1 LWKNRFWLRTN
12 SAEWTWRGQ
21 LERPLGPSLFDFWSG
36 QKNPRMTPA
45 SSQNEFPS
53 ALLWLIRARDTA
65 AEIPPA
71 QKSRRKIMFSIFDYL
86 RRRTCDSMLAGAY
99 DALEI
104 LESEK
109 AVTVTE
115 PTEIADGNKTAKQN
129 SLPQPAP
136 APLKAPEP
144 LKIVAP
150 HKPPPASIPQKTPLR
165 PQQQPQK
172 PPSPQ
177 PPQGQAGKSPPAP
190 SEKKPAA
197 PAPVAPSG
205 PPAQKPAPPPPD
217 LFNGEANQ
225 EKPLP
230 PRKRG
235 RPRKYPPGGNT
246 Q

>member
-1 LWKNRFWLRTN
+1 
-12 SAEWTWRGQ
+12 
-21 LERPLGPSLFDFWSG
+21 
-36 QKNPRMTPA
+36 
-45 SSQNEFPS
+45 
-53 ALLWLIRARDTA
+53 
-65 AEIPPA
+65 
-71 QKSRRKIMFSIFDYL
+71 MFSIFDYL

-109 AVTVTE
+109 SLTVAE
-115 PTEIADGNKTAKQN
+115 PAKIAGGNYTAKQN
-129 SLPQPAP
+129 SLPQPVP
-136 APLKAPEP
+136 APLKVPGP
-144 LKIVAP
+144 LQIVAP
-150 HKPPPASIPQKTPLR
+150 QKPASATIPQKTPSR

-172 PPSPQ
+172 TPQ
-177 PPQGQAGKSPPAP
+177 PPQGQAGKSPPPP

-197 PAPVAPSG
+197 ATPVVPNG
-205 PPAQKPAPPPPD
+205 PPAQKTAPPPSD

>member
-1 LWKNRFWLRTN
+1 
-12 SAEWTWRGQ
+12 
-21 LERPLGPSLFDFWSG
+21 
-36 QKNPRMTPA
+36 
-45 SSQNEFPS
+45 
-53 ALLWLIRARDTA
+53 
-65 AEIPPA
+65 
-71 QKSRRKIMFSIFDYL
+71 MFSIFDYL

-115 PTEIADGNKTAKQN
+115 PAEIAASQKSATQN

-136 APLKAPEP
+136 APLKVPEP

-150 HKPPPASIPQKTPLR
+150 QKPPPASIPQKTPLR

-172 PPSPQ
+172 TPSTQ
-177 PPQGQAGKSPPAP
+177 PPQGQAGKSPPPP

-197 PAPVAPSG
+197 ATPVVPNG
-205 PPAQKPAPPPPD
+205 PPSQKTAPPPSD

-235 RPRKYPPGGNT
+235 RPRKYPPGGIT

>member
-1 LWKNRFWLRTN
+1 
-12 SAEWTWRGQ
+12 
-21 LERPLGPSLFDFWSG
+21 
-36 QKNPRMTPA
+36 
-45 SSQNEFPS
+45 
-53 ALLWLIRARDTA
+53 
-65 AEIPPA
+65 
-71 QKSRRKIMFSIFDYL
+71 MFSIFEYL

-109 AVTVTE
+109 SLTVAE
-115 PTEIADGNKTAKQN
+115 PAEIAGGNNTAKQN
-129 SLPQPAP
+129 SLPQPVP
-136 APLKAPEP
+136 APLKVPEP

-150 HKPPPASIPQKTPLR
+150 QKLPAATIPQKTPLR

-172 PPSPQ
+172 TPQ
-177 PPQGQAGKSPPAP
+177 LPQGQPGKSPPPP

-197 PAPVAPSG
+197 ETPLVPSG
-205 PPAQKPAPPPPD
+205 PPAPQAQKTAPPPSD

-246 Q
+246 P

>member
-1 LWKNRFWLRTN
+1 
-12 SAEWTWRGQ
+12 
-21 LERPLGPSLFDFWSG
+21 
-36 QKNPRMTPA
+36 
-45 SSQNEFPS
+45 
-53 ALLWLIRARDTA
+53 
-65 AEIPPA
+65 
-71 QKSRRKIMFSIFDYL
+71 MFSIFDYL

-109 AVTVTE
+109 SLTVAD
-115 PTEIADGNKTAKQN
+115 PAEIAGGQKSATQN

-136 APLKAPEP
+136 LKVPEP
-144 LKIVAP
+144 LQIVAP
-150 HKPPPASIPQKTPLR
+150 QKPAPATIPQKTASR

-172 PPSPQ
+172 TPL
-177 PPQGQAGKSPPAP
+177 PPQGQAGKSPPPPA
-190 SEKKPAA
+190 EKKPAA
-197 PAPVAPSG
+197 ATPVVPNG
-205 PPAQKPAPPPPD
+205 PPAQKTAPPPPSD

>member
-1 LWKNRFWLRTN
+1 
-12 SAEWTWRGQ
+12 
-21 LERPLGPSLFDFWSG
+21 
-36 QKNPRMTPA
+36 
-45 SSQNEFPS
+45 
-53 ALLWLIRARDTA
+53 
-65 AEIPPA
+65 
-71 QKSRRKIMFSIFDYL
+71 MFSVFDYL

-109 AVTVTE
+109 SLTVAD
-115 PTEIADGNKTAKQN
+115 PAEIGSGQKPATQN
-129 SLPQPAP
+129 SLPQPVP
-136 APLKAPEP
+136 APLKVPGP
-144 LKIVAP
+144 LQIVAP
-150 HKPPPASIPQKTPLR
+150 QKPAPATIPQKTGSR

-172 PPSPQ
+172 NPQ
-177 PPQGQAGKSPPAP
+177 PPQGQPGKSPPPP

-197 PAPVAPSG
+197 ATPVVPNGPPA
-205 PPAQKPAPPPPD
+205 PPAQKTAPPPPSD

>member
-1 LWKNRFWLRTN
+1 
-12 SAEWTWRGQ
+12 
-21 LERPLGPSLFDFWSG
+21 
-36 QKNPRMTPA
+36 
-45 SSQNEFPS
+45 
-53 ALLWLIRARDTA
+53 
-65 AEIPPA
+65 
-71 QKSRRKIMFSIFDYL
+71 MFSIFDYL

-109 AVTVTE
+109 SLTVAA
-115 PTEIADGNKTAKQN
+115 PVEIADGNKAAQQN
-129 SLPQPAP
+129 SPPQPVP
-136 APLKAPEP
+136 PPLRISEP

-150 HKPPPASIPQKTPLR
+150 QKLPPAPVPQKTPSR

-172 PPSPQ
+172 TPQ
-177 PPQGQAGKSPPAP
+177 PPQGQPGKSPPPPA
-190 SEKKPAA
+190 EKKPAA
-197 PAPVAPSG
+197 APVPVVPNG
-205 PPAQKPAPPPPD
+205 PPAQKTAPPPPSD

-246 Q
+246 P